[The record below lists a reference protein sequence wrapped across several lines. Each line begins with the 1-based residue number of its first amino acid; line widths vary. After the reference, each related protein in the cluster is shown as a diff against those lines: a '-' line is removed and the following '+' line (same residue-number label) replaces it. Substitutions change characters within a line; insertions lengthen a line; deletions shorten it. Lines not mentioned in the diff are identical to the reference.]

1 LICERGPWAAV
12 ASRQLQPRWCPS
24 P

>member
-12 ASRQLQPRWCPS
+12 ASSQLQPRWCPS